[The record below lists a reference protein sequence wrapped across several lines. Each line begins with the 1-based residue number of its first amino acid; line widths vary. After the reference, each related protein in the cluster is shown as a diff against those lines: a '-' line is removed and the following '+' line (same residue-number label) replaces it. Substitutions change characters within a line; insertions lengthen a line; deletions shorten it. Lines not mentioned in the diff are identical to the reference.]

1 MMHMN
6 IFINGEQKTVSPGI
20 TIARILEAH
29 TILPA
34 SIVVELNEV
43 ILQPEMFADSCLT
56 DGDRIEFIRFVG
68 GG

>member
-1 MMHMN
+1 MTLMN

-20 TIARILEAH
+20 SIARILETH
-29 TILPA
+29 KILPA
-34 SIVVELNEV
+34 SIVVELNEA
-43 ILQPEMFADSCLT
+43 ILQPGMFADSYLT

>member
-1 MMHMN
+1 MN
-6 IFINGEQKTVSPGI
+6 IYINGEQKTFFSGI
-20 TIARILEAH
+20 TIAQILE
-29 TILPA
+29 TYKILPA

-43 ILQPEMFADSCLT
+43 ILQPEMFAENRLA